1 MDGVGEMQRDCVG
14 GGSLAQLCGYCVIY
28 GRVSFTHTEIKD
40 ESTSDM
46 AR

>member
-1 MDGVGEMQRDCVG
+1 MDGVGEMQRDSVG
-14 GGSLAQLCGYCVIY
+14 GGSLAQLCGHCVIY